1 MESSLLV
8 WCVVALLA
16 CAGVQSWRQG
26 RRLLSVIWFGMG
38 VAWLVE
44 GPGHYDVVL
53 AVSSVVVWSVML
65 FRLYRDLGL
74 SLITWICAAVLL
86 LSLSRL
92 MTMLPS

>member
-16 CAGVQSWRQG
+16 YAGVQSWRQG

-53 AVSSVVVWSVML
+53 AVSSVVVSSLML

-74 SLITWICAAVLL
+74 SLVTWVFAALWL
-86 LSLSRL
+86 LSVSRL